1 MKQMTSLAIFPPV
14 ERENTVFRFFF
25 QRLKLKK
32 RLDLGT
38 TNKYTGLKDKEKNP
52 EFIYHFPLSHQF
64 PPKKMSHQNNGRIG
78 INLLAA

>member
-32 RLDLGT
+32 RFDLGT
-38 TNKYTGLKDKEKNP
+38 TNKYTG
-52 EFIYHFPLSHQF
+52 
-64 PPKKMSHQNNGRIG
+64 
-78 INLLAA
+78 